1 MSDAAWYRSLYWR
14 IALGIIVLLG
24 VVLSAEAVLFVWVLS
39 RARAAQPPAA
49 AQYAARATALELEA
63 QLEQDP
69 ATDLER
75 FVRDRADTLSRS
87 LVLVW
92 EDGRV
97 FASDGPP
104 PPRVVEAALVRLRRR
119 PEAGPG
125 GLRPRVFGFA
135 PVHVAGRPAGAVVV
149 LPGPGPVA
157 LLRRLGPT
165 LLLVALALAL
175 AGTAL
180 AAALVFGP
188 AHRRLRTLERAA
200 RRLGAGDM
208 AVRVPD
214 TGGDEIA
221 SVARAFNAMAEEI
234 AARTRALETS
244 DRARRQLLADV
255 SHELMT
261 PLTAIRGYLE
271 TLRMPGLDL
280 PPAARERYLGIVHE
294 ETLRVERLIG
304 DLLDLSRLEAG
315 GVSLSIVKVPVAD
328 LFARVQARHGRAIE
342 EKRLTLDIAVAP
354 DAAEVAADAA
364 RLEQALQN
372 LAANAVRHTPPGGRI
387 RLVSARAPDGRISLA
402 VHDTGEG
409 IPPEHLPHV
418 FDRFYKANTSR
429 PAQDAGS
436 GLGLSIVKAIVE
448 RHGGEVRARS
458 TPGVETV
465 FEILLPAPAAPPQGA

>member
-24 VVLSAEAVLFVWVLS
+24 VVLSAEAVFFVWVLS
-39 RARAAQPPAA
+39 RARTAQPPAVP
-49 AQYAARATALELEA
+49 QYAARATALELEA
-63 QLEQDP
+63 LLQQDP
-69 ATDLER
+69 ALDLDR
-75 FVRDRADTLSRS
+75 FVRDRADALSRS

-92 EDGRV
+92 EDGRA
-97 FASDGPP
+97 FASGGAPP
-104 PPRVVEAALVRLRRR
+104 RRVVEAALLRLRRR
-119 PEAGPG
+119 PEPGPA
-125 GLRPRVFGFA
+125 GLRPRLVGFA
-135 PVHVAGRPAGAVVV
+135 PVHLGGRAVGAVVV

-157 LLRRLGPT
+157 LLRQLGPA
-165 LLLVALALAL
+165 LLLVTIALAL

-200 RRLGAGDM
+200 RQLGAGDA

-221 SVARAFNAMAEEI
+221 SVARAFNAMADEI
-234 AARTRALETS
+234 AARTRALEAS

-280 PPAARERYLGIVHE
+280 PPAARERYLGVVHE
-294 ETLRVERLIG
+294 ETLRMERLIG

-315 GVSLSIVKVPVAD
+315 GVSLSIVSVPVAE
-328 LFARVQARHGRAIE
+328 LFARVQARHGHALE
-342 EKRLTLDIAVAP
+342 QKRLTLEVDVAP
-354 DAAEVAADAA
+354 DAAEVPADAA

-387 RLVSARAPDGRISLA
+387 RLVSSRAPDGRIRLA

-418 FDRFYKANTSR
+418 FDRFYKVDTSR
-429 PAQDAGS
+429 PAQEAGS

-465 FEILLPAPAAPPQGA
+465 FEILLPAVPSRGA